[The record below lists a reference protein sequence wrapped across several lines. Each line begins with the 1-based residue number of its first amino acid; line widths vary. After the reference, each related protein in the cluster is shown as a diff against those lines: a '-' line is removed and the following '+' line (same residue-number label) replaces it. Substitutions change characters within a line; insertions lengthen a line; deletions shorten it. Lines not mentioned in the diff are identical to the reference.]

1 MADANP
7 PRLEQA
13 AIDATAEKTSRPL
26 GGKTAAASGGAGPR
40 ATGGGRSFRLQPV
53 AVEVR
58 VGGGHAEMHAADRD
72 ENQTGLVGDT
82 RPREA
87 SWGEL

>member
-1 MADANP
+1 
-7 PRLEQA
+7 
-13 AIDATAEKTSRPL
+13 
-26 GGKTAAASGGAGPR
+26 
-40 ATGGGRSFRLQPV
+40 V